1 MHNYGEVMDRP
12 IVEILEEW
20 DTAMSLRQLRCEPM
34 GIRVS
39 GLGILVDSVQSTR
52 RREGKLPT
60 EVRQWSSRQYRM
72 VNTRLPVSQ
81 YWTGPLMAQ
90 WIKDNN
96 VVGLLLGQ
104 GEDGDLSGVVSTRAT
119 LEED

>member
-1 MHNYGEVMDRP
+1 
-12 IVEILEEW
+12 
-20 DTAMSLRQLRCEPM
+20 
-34 GIRVS
+34 
-39 GLGILVDSVQSTR
+39 
-52 RREGKLPT
+52 
-60 EVRQWSSRQYRM
+60 M

-119 LEED
+119 PEED